1 MPKFTDDYTIYRM
14 GLFSFLRKNKQET
27 ASHEGE
33 FYSRAEEESKVVRT
47 RSKSKQGND
56 PVDPVLPEKKRARR
70 RLVGAIAL
78 VLGVI
83 IGLPMILDSE
93 PKPLAG
99 DVAIQIPSKDK
110 VARQAPRAAVSLAAS
125 ATLDQKE
132 EVVEIARA
140 PSASA
145 NAQVA
150 APTDVGTPASS
161 KPKDGITPLEVAK
174 QTAPKAPEVAKQT
187 APKLADGEQDAK
199 ATAKQSAHSQSQ
211 PSEDAA
217 RAKAILEG
225 KFDVKSDK
233 ATADNKPTKFVVQV
247 AALASQDK
255 INELQGKLKV
265 AGIKSFT
272 QKVAT
277 QSGQRTRIRVGPFA
291 SKEEA
296 DKMRTKLIN
305 LGLNGTLVP
314 IS

>member
-1 MPKFTDDYTIYRM
+1 M
-14 GLFSFLRKNKQET
+14 GLFSFLGKNKQET
-27 ASHEGE
+27 VSGEGE
-33 FYSRAEEESKVVRT
+33 FYSRAEEESKSVRT
-47 RSKSKQGND
+47 RGKRKQGND

-110 VARQAPRAAVSLAAS
+110 SAQQSAAHQATPSAAVALAAS
-125 ATLDQKE
+125 AALDQKE
-132 EVVEIARA
+132 EVVGIAK
-140 PSASA
+140 PSSASA
-145 NAQVA
+145 SAQAAVPTAAIAGGAEVA
-150 APTDVGTPASS
+150 AATAVGAAVSNKPKEEARSAEATKQNAPQQLAES
-161 KPKDGITPLEVAK
+161 KP
-174 QTAPKAPEVAKQT
+174 
-187 APKLADGEQDAK
+187 DAK
-199 ATAKQSAHSQSQ
+199 AAAKQSAEQA
-211 PSEDAA
+211 EDAA

-225 KFDVKSDK
+225 KSGTK
-233 ATADNKPTKFVVQV
+233 ASKPTADKKPAKFVVQV
-247 AALASQDK
+247 AALATQEK
-255 INELQGKLKV
+255 INELQGKLKD

-277 QSGQRTRIRVGPFA
+277 QSGERTRIRVGPFA

-296 DKMRTKLIN
+296 DKMRAKLIK

-314 IS
+314 NS

>member
-1 MPKFTDDYTIYRM
+1 MPNFTDDYTIYRM

-27 ASHEGE
+27 ASREGE
-33 FYSRAEEESKVVRT
+33 FYSRAEEESKTVRT
-47 RSKSKQGND
+47 RVRRKQDSKQDKD

-110 VARQAPRAAVSLAAS
+110 TTPPARQPTPPAPPRAADALPVA
-125 ATLDQKE
+125 ATLGSKE
-132 EVVEIARA
+132 EVVETAQA

-145 NAQVA
+145 RANANAAVPPVIGAVA
-150 APTDVGTPASS
+150 SH
-161 KPKDGITPLEVAK
+161 KPKEEAKPADVVKQSTPKPAAIEPDAKVA
-174 QTAPKAPEVAKQT
+174 TAPSVQKT
-187 APKLADGEQDAK
+187 
-199 ATAKQSAHSQSQ
+199 
-211 PSEDAA
+211 EDAA

-225 KFDVKSDK
+225 KSDTKTGKSAVDS
-233 ATADNKPTKFVVQV
+233 KPTKFMVQV
-247 AALASQDK
+247 AALASQGK
-255 INELQGKLKV
+255 INELQGKLKA
-265 AGIKSFT
+265 AGIKSVT

-277 QSGQRTRIRVGPFA
+277 ESGQRTRIRVGPFTN
-291 SKEEA
+291 KEEA
-296 DKMRTKLIN
+296 DKMRAKLAK
-305 LGLNGTLVP
+305 LGLNGTVVP

>member
-1 MPKFTDDYTIYRM
+1 M

-27 ASHEGE
+27 TSREGE
-33 FYSRAEEESKVVRT
+33 FYSRAEEESKTIRT
-47 RSKSKQGND
+47 RAKRKQDND

-110 VARQAPRAAVSLAAS
+110 ATLPTQQPAPSAPPRAADPLPVA
-125 ATLDQKE
+125 ATLGSKE
-132 EVVEIARA
+132 EVVETAQA
-140 PSASA
+140 PSTSASA
-145 NAQVA
+145 NVTVPPVVGAVA
-150 APTDVGTPASS
+150 SH
-161 KPKDGITPLEVAK
+161 KPKEEAKPADIVKQNTPKPAAIEPDAKVA
-174 QTAPKAPEVAKQT
+174 TAPSVQKT
-187 APKLADGEQDAK
+187 
-199 ATAKQSAHSQSQ
+199 
-211 PSEDAA
+211 EDAA

-225 KFDVKSDK
+225 KFDTKTTK
-233 ATADNKPTKFVVQV
+233 GAADSKPAKFMVQV
-247 AALASQDK
+247 AALASQGK
-255 INELQGKLKV
+255 INELQGKLKA
-265 AGIKSFT
+265 AGIKSVT

-277 QSGQRTRIRVGPFA
+277 ESGQRTRIRVGPFTN
-291 SKEEA
+291 KEEA
-296 DKMRTKLIN
+296 DKMRARLAK